1 MKNKTIIT
9 ILTIIIASLTTY
21 FFVSIKT
28 KKELESFYKIGND
41 ALSSVNKVN
50 GLKIIPKIENLE
62 NEKIKILTFNKVSN
76 SISNAV
82 KYANYLWKNE
92 GYYIITNDNFG
103 KEMGKVE
110 LAKNSSESGK
120 ILKVNVNCD
129 TNDSFEVIISL
140 INGSLLLKN
149 NISNN

>member
-1 MKNKTIIT
+1 MKNRTIIT
-9 ILTIIIASLTTY
+9 IFTIIIASLITY
-21 FFVSIKT
+21 FFVSVKT
-28 KKELESFYKIGND
+28 KKELESFYNIEND
-41 ALSSVNKVN
+41 AISSVNKVN
-50 GLKIIPKIENLE
+50 GLKIIPKIETLE
-62 NEKIKILTFNKVSN
+62 DGEIKIFTFNKVPN

-103 KEMGKVE
+103 KENGKVE

-120 ILKVNVNCD
+120 ILKVNVNCNS
-129 TNDSFEVIISL
+129 NDSFEVIISL

-149 NISNN
+149 NTNE

>member
-1 MKNKTIIT
+1 MKNRTIIT
-9 ILTIIIASLTTY
+9 IFTIIIASLITY
-21 FFVSIKT
+21 FFVSLKT
-28 KKELESFYKIGND
+28 KKELESFYNIGNN
-41 ALSSVNKVN
+41 AISSVNKIN
-50 GLKIIPKIENLE
+50 GLKIIPKIETLE
-62 NEKIKILTFNKVSN
+62 DGKIKIFTFNKVPN

-103 KEMGKVE
+103 KENGKVE

-120 ILKVNVNCD
+120 ILKVNVNCNN
-129 TNDSFEVIISL
+129 NDSFEVIISL

-149 NISNN
+149 NTNN

>member
-9 ILTIIIASLTTY
+9 IFTIIIASLITY
-21 FFVSIKT
+21 FFVSVKT
-28 KKELESFYKIGND
+28 KKELESLYNIGND
-41 ALSSVNKVN
+41 AISSVNKVN
-50 GLKIIPKIENLE
+50 GLKIIPKIETLE
-62 NEKIKILTFNKVSN
+62 DGKIKIFTFNKAPN

-103 KEMGKVE
+103 KENGRVE

-120 ILKVNVNCD
+120 ILKVNVNCNN
-129 TNDSFEVIISL
+129 NDSFEVIISL

-149 NISNN
+149 NTSNN

>member
-1 MKNKTIIT
+1 MKNRIIIT
-9 ILTIIIASLTTY
+9 ILTIIIASITTY

-28 KKELESFYKIGND
+28 KKEFESLYNIGND
-41 ALSSVNKVN
+41 AISSVNKVN

-92 GYYIITNDNFG
+92 GYYIITNNNFG
-103 KEMGKVE
+103 KENGRVE
-110 LAKNSSESGK
+110 LAKNSSENGK
-120 ILKVNVNCD
+120 ILKVNVNCY
-129 TNDSFEVIISL
+129 TNDSFSVVISL

>member
-1 MKNKTIIT
+1 MKNRTIIT
-9 ILTIIIASLTTY
+9 IFTIIIASLITY
-21 FFVSIKT
+21 FFVSLKT
-28 KKELESFYKIGND
+28 KKELESFYNIGNN
-41 ALSSVNKVN
+41 AISSVNKIN
-50 GLKIIPKIENLE
+50 GLKIIPKIETLE
-62 NEKIKILTFNKVSN
+62 DGKIKIFTFNKVPN

-103 KEMGKVE
+103 KENGRVE

-120 ILKVNVNCD
+120 ILKVNVNCNN
-129 TNDSFEVIISL
+129 NDSFEVIISL

-149 NISNN
+149 NTNN

>member
-9 ILTIIIASLTTY
+9 IFTIIIASLITY
-21 FFVSIKT
+21 FFVSVKT
-28 KKELESFYKIGND
+28 KKELESFYNIEND
-41 ALSSVNKVN
+41 AISSVNKVN
-50 GLKIIPKIENLE
+50 GLKIIPKIETLE
-62 NEKIKILTFNKVSN
+62 DGEIKIFTFNKVPN

-103 KEMGKVE
+103 KENGKVE

-120 ILKVNVNCD
+120 ILKVNVNCNN
-129 TNDSFEVIISL
+129 NDSFEVIISL

-149 NISNN
+149 NTNNN